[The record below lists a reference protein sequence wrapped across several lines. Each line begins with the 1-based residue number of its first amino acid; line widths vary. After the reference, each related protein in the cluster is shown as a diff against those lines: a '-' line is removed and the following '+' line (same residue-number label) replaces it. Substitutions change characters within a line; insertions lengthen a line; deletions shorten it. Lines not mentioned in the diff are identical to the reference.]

1 MRSFVAFLGA
11 ALLVASPATAHIA
24 RPDATPV
31 AAATGADDRGGG
43 ERLVEVSTASDNGI
57 PQVKAI
63 AAFGPFRVIDAGH
76 AALVRETDTASPD
89 AFTAMLKAF
98 PGIRTI
104 QLIECPGTLDDVANL
119 RLGRMIRARG
129 LDTEVPDGGSVRSGA
144 VELFLA
150 GAHRKVDPQAEFA
163 VHSWRDDQGREP
175 RDVPAA
181 DPVNKTYIAYYR
193 QMGLTPANAEAFYAL
208 TNSVPNED
216 ALWLKKA
223 DIAKYVTVD

>member
-1 MRSFVAFLGA
+1 MRSFLAFLGA
-11 ALLVASPATAHIA
+11 ALLVASPASAHIA
-24 RPDATPV
+24 RPQAV
-31 AAATGADDRGGG
+31 SAAAADDRDGG
-43 ERLVEVSTASDNGI
+43 ERLVEVAGTSDDAVPEVRG
-57 PQVKAI
+57 I

-76 AALVRETDTASPD
+76 AALVRETDSASPA
-89 AFTAMLKAF
+89 AFAEMLRAW

-104 QLIECPGTLDDVANL
+104 RFVECPGTLDDVANL
-119 RLGRMIRARG
+119 RLGRMIRERG

-150 GAHRKVDPQAEFA
+150 GAHRKVDPEAEFA
-163 VHSWRDDQGREP
+163 VHSWRDEHGREP

-181 DPVNKTYIAYYR
+181 DPVNRTYIAYYR

-208 TNSVPNED
+208 TNSVSNDD

-223 DIAKYVTVD
+223 DIAKYVTVE